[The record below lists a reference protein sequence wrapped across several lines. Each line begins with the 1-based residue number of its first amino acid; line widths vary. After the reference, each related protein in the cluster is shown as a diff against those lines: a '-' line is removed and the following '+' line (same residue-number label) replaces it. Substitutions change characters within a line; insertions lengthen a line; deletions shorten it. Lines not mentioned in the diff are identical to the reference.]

1 MATEK
6 ITKAMVLDMILAC
19 ESCAANADIV
29 AYCENEKALL
39 AKKAVKAK
47 ERAVAKKEKGN
58 DLRDCIEAILKD
70 ASEPMTREM
79 VLGCIADEEGELTV
93 AKVGAQISQLVQL
106 DRVHKTTVKS
116 DEGKSKV
123 AYVYGPAET
132 DAE

>member
-39 AKKAVKAK
+39 EKKAIKAK
-47 ERAVAKKEKGN
+47 ERAAAKRAEGD
-58 DLRDCIEAILKD
+58 DLQGVIASLLTDEPQTAEQIL
-70 ASEPMTREM
+70 
-79 VLGCIADEEGELTV
+79 
-93 AKVGAQISQLVQL
+93 AQIEDPNGDLTKQKIVARMSNLVKFGQASKC
-106 DRVHKTTVKS
+106 DIKVDV
-116 DEGKSKV
+116 DGKSVSRK
-123 AYVYGPAET
+123 AYTLPV